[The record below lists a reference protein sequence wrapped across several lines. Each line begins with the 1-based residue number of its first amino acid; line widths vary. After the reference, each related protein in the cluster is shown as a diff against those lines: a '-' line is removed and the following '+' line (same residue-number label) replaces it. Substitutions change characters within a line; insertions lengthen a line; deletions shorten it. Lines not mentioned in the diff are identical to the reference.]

1 MRALISVH
9 DVMPETLPRVER
21 LVEMLREHDHRAV
34 TLLVVPGR
42 EWRGA
47 DLETLAR
54 WQGEGA
60 ELAAHGWYHEAATIR
75 RPFHLLHAAVMSRR
89 AAEHLS
95 LGADAIAALM
105 RRAADWFRDNGLDPP
120 DSYVPPAWA
129 LGRIDRR
136 ALRDLPYRQ
145 IEVTRGMIDVETG
158 RLWRLPLVGF
168 EADTALREHFLRVW
182 NGLQCRRARRASVPL
197 RIGIHP
203 HDPEL
208 RLGRDLRRLLAED
221 WQSLRYDAYAA
232 SRRTGAGS

>member
-1 MRALISVH
+1 MQALISVH
-9 DVMPETLPRVER
+9 DVMPETLSRVEQVVER
-21 LVEMLREHDHRAV
+21 LREHGHRAV

-42 EWRGA
+42 DWRRA

-54 WQGEGA
+54 WQREGL
-60 ELAAHGWYHEAATIR
+60 ELAAHGWHHRARTIR

-95 LGADAIAALM
+95 LGSDAIAALM
-105 RRAADWFRDNGLDPP
+105 RRAAEWFSDNGLDPP

-158 RLWRLPLVGF
+158 RLWPLPLVGF
-168 EADTALREHFLRVW
+168 EADTALRERILRLW
-182 NGLQCRRARRASVPL
+182 NGLQHRRARRRGVPL

-203 HDPEL
+203 HDPDL
-208 RLGRDLRRLLAED
+208 RLGRELWSLLAEG
-221 WQSLRYDAYAA
+221 WQSLGYDAYAA
-232 SRRTGAGS
+232 SRRSG